1 MSATC
6 DRSRAK
12 LGERR
17 RGPPACVLP
26 LSMSCKLLVSARVSE
41 SCSELK
47 SIFLK
52 GELI

>member
-1 MSATC
+1 MPLVIDPEQS
-6 DRSRAK
+6 S
-12 LGERR
+12 ENVE

-26 LSMSCKLLVSARVSE
+26 LSMPCKLLVSARVSE

-47 SIFLK
+47 AISLK